1 MMNVNMNSF
10 VALPTGLIER
20 RDRGVW
26 GLMVEKAKFGR
37 NKENWE
43 KADGQG
49 IAHVN
54 TSMFRM
60 QHSMGT
66 YST

>member
-1 MMNVNMNSF
+1 
-10 VALPTGLIER
+10 
-20 RDRGVW
+20 
-26 GLMVEKAKFGR
+26 MVEKAKFGR

>member
-1 MMNVNMNSF
+1 M
-10 VALPTGLIER
+10 I
-20 RDRGVW
+20 
-26 GLMVEKAKFGR
+26 EKAKFGR

-54 TSMFRM
+54 TSIFRM
-60 QHSMGT
+60 QHDIGI
-66 YST
+66 YSTYKLNANVLEKE